1 MYPVQFRLEEGNFA
15 VTLAEIREWLSQQR
29 IDPGSLN
36 YQLDAD
42 QVRVRLEFTTPSH
55 AAAFRA
61 AFQDHLAP
69 VAQQ

>member
-15 VTLAEIREWLSQQR
+15 VILSEIRDWLSQQR
-29 IDPGSLN
+29 IDPGSLH
-36 YQLDAD
+36 YQLGANHI
-42 QVRVRLEFTTPSH
+42 RVRLEFMTPSH

-69 VAQQ
+69 AAQQ